1 MVAVPKSLGSGS
13 MPSPPLTPP
22 PTHDD
27 DDLSYEEDLPMPIA
41 RKSLHFK
48 ASRPDRWTDTLEKLM
63 KRDADT
69 RHLLNPGV
77 KTRAGM
83 QNQHLIFLHPE
94 DGNRDYTDEELKST
108 MLRDFETRLFI
119 ASTSCGGN
127 SGESNLESKVFVLD
141 DRLHMHHLDF
151 KC

>member
-1 MVAVPKSLGSGS
+1 MVAVPKSLGSGN
-13 MPSPPLTPP
+13 MPTPPPTP

-27 DDLSYEEDLPMPIA
+27 DDLSYEEEPIA
-41 RKSLHFK
+41 RKSLSFK

-77 KTRAGM
+77 KKRTGV
-83 QNQHLIFLHPE
+83 NQHLIFLHPE
-94 DGNRDYTDEELKST
+94 DGMRDYTDEELKSSK
-108 MLRDFETRLFI
+108 LRDFETRLFI

-127 SGESNLESKVFVLD
+127 SGESIFEGIF
-141 DRLHMHHLDF
+141 
-151 KC
+151 